1 MFSIPSGKNFLQTVT
16 LLFLSLGLSL
26 AVFDRPQRREIISMA
41 FVIMNNIGH
50 WGMLFTLFFIPF
62 PIAALL
68 LFSIFMLV
76 GDLIKTLEIY
86 QGQLRL
92 PGVSITLLYGLTGFY
107 ILGYTLIIFLGLIIP
122 AG

>member
-1 MFSIPSGKNFLQTVT
+1 VFSIPSGKNFLQTVT

>member
-1 MFSIPSGKNFLQTVT
+1 
-16 LLFLSLGLSL
+16 
-26 AVFDRPQRREIISMA
+26 
-41 FVIMNNIGH
+41 
-50 WGMLFTLFFIPF
+50 
-62 PIAALL
+62 
-68 LFSIFMLV
+68 MLV

>member
-1 MFSIPSGKNFLQTVT
+1 VFSIPSGKNFLQTVT
-16 LLFLSLGLSL
+16 LLFLSLGLLL
-26 AVFDRPQRREIISMA
+26 AVFDQLQRREIISMA

-92 PGVSITLLYGLTGFY
+92 PGVSITLLYGLTGF
-107 ILGYTLIIFLGLIIP
+107 
-122 AG
+122 

>member
-1 MFSIPSGKNFLQTVT
+1 VFSIPSGKNFLQTVT
-16 LLFLSLGLSL
+16 LLFLSLGLLL

-62 PIAALL
+62 PIAALR

-92 PGVSITLLYGLTGFY
+92 PGVSITPFYGLTGFY

>member
-1 MFSIPSGKNFLQTVT
+1 VFSIPSGKNFLQTVT

-62 PIAALL
+62 PIAALR